1 MNSHVIDLN
10 MEMFGGFFVCFF
22 FWQISSLKSL
32 ALCSDNILANL

>member
-1 MNSHVIDLN
+1 MNSHVIDLEN
-10 MEMFGGFFVCFF
+10 TEMFFWLFF